1 VKDKNSEFKVKIE
14 IKEKTEEILIKQ
26 LKSCERNMQ
35 ELSDSIKRPNLRIR
49 GIEREE
55 IQAEGICDIV
65 HEIITKNFPN
75 LEKVLPIQVQK
86 ASRTPNRLDQNR
98 TSPWHITI
106 KKTSTENRER
116 IFKAVR
122 EKKKIM
128 Y

>member
-75 LEKVLPIQVQK
+75 LEKVLPIQVQE
-86 ASRTPNRLDQNR
+86 ASRTSNRLDQNR
-98 TSPWHITI
+98 ASHGILSL
-106 KKTSTENRER
+106 KQQAQRTETECLRL
-116 IFKAVR
+116 
-122 EKKKIM
+122 
-128 Y
+128 